1 MNKRILLVED
11 EPGLVLTLSD
21 FLGSENYEVEFATD
35 GEAGLKRAAEEDFD
49 LLILDVMLPRK
60 NGFDVLRDLRQQNIR
75 TPAIMLTARGQVVD
89 KILGLKLGADDYLTK
104 PFDMGELLARIEA
117 ILRRMPTKES
127 APAAD
132 VYVFGDVRVDFRRA
146 EVTRAGQT
154 IELAAR
160 EYQLLR
166 HFIANRETVLSRDEL
181 LNGVWGYES
190 LPVTRTV
197 DVHVG
202 LLRQKLEPNPRYPE
216 FFLTVHGLG
225 YKFIG

>member
-21 FLGSENYEVEFATD
+21 YLLSENYLVESATN
-35 GEAGLKRAAEEDFD
+35 GEAGLKRATEEAFD

-60 NGFDVLRDLRQQNIR
+60 NGFDVLRDLRQQGIR

-117 ILRRMPTKES
+117 ILRR
-127 APAAD
+127 APATESTPVD
-132 VYVFGDVRVDFRRA
+132 VFAFGDVRVDFRRA
-146 EVTRAGQT
+146 EVTRAGQ
-154 IELAAR
+154 IVELAAR

-181 LNGVWGYES
+181 LNGVWGYDS
-190 LPVTRTV
+190 MPVTRTV

-202 LLRQKLEPNPRYPE
+202 LLRQKLEPNPRHPE